1 VSRGPGRAVRLA
13 RLRERLRGG
22 PVGVAD
28 LAQEL
33 AVTRRTVERDLVTLR
48 DHLGHA
54 VEVDDRHRYRIKDGP
69 SALNDV
75 EALAV
80 YSAARLLA
88 HTGVGERHYRSAM
101 TKLAR
106 QLPEPARG
114 VLLQRIDRL
123 RPAPDDRVL
132 DQVAQAW
139 FQRRVLRCRYR
150 SAGRDEAS
158 WRDLEVY
165 FFELNRRNLEPY
177 VLAFDRSERQQ
188 VLVFKLAR
196 MRDVTLLNARYEVPP
211 GFDPEAALR
220 GSFGIVVGEGVAV
233 DLRVSP
239 VAARRLQERADPALE
254 LLEGEAAGGWR
265 RARLHGTLD
274 TEGRALELV
283 PWLLG
288 WGGEVEVMGPAD
300 VRREVAAALRRAAAH
315 YEGVE

>member
-1 VSRGPGRAVRLA
+1 
-13 RLRERLRGG
+13 
-22 PVGVAD
+22 
-28 LAQEL
+28 
-33 AVTRRTVERDLVTLR
+33 
-48 DHLGHA
+48 
-54 VEVDDRHRYRIKDGP
+54 
-69 SALNDV
+69 
-75 EALAV
+75 
-80 YSAARLLA
+80 
-88 HTGVGERHYRSAM
+88 M

-288 WGGEVEVMGPAD
+288 WGGEVEVTGPAD